1 MRENRDAEPQREGE
15 TRASDPQP
23 SQERGIPKGRR
34 EMGPEQSWR
43 AWQGGGKEGN
53 VWWDG

>member
-34 EMGPEQSWR
+34 ETGPEQSWR